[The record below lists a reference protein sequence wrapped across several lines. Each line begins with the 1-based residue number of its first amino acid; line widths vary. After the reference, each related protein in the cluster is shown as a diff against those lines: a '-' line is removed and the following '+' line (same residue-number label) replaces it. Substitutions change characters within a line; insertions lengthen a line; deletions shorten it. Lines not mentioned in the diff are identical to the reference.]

1 MFLDGAHFGV
11 FICYDM
17 LQYVGTEK
25 KLKQEERNCWNW
37 TESKDQPNE
46 MKYAFIAFCVRAS
59 NKKKKKRNIK
69 SHCWLLLK
77 SVKGTQVE
85 RRIDKVATL
94 FKCYQKFIW
103 IIVTFFKSP
112 MVLAA
117 LFFSI
122 SLCPVFV
129 FSRFTL
135 RRNDRYHIK
144 SISFGMPFVARFQCL
159 LIGVWN
165 SLLGW

>member
-1 MFLDGAHFGV
+1 MAFLYV
-11 FICYDM
+11 MICYSM
-17 LQYVGTEK
+17 SGQK
-25 KLKQEERNCWNW
+25 KSWNKKKETAETERNRKTSQTKWNMLLSHFVY
-37 TESKDQPNE
+37 EPR
-46 MKYAFIAFCVRAS
+46 I
-59 NKKKKKRNIK
+59 KKKKKRNIK

-117 LFFSI
+117 RFFSI